1 MTQETKPIRPV
12 FRFAPSPNGM
22 LHLGHAYSALLNLRM
37 ARSAGGRMLLR
48 IEDIDRVRC
57 TPKLVSMMLSDLE
70 WLGFEW
76 DEEPRRQSEHFDVY
90 ARALTELEH
99 RGLAYPSFLSR
110 TQIRGIAAERPGWP
124 VDPDGAPIYP
134 GTERSMPAAERE
146 AEIIKNPDHALR
158 IDVASALKSAHPSL
172 NWLETGSG
180 PAGETGIV
188 EARPQV
194 WGDAILGR
202 RDFPASYHLACVIDD
217 SIQEISHVV
226 RGLDL
231 FHATSMHRLLQ
242 DLLNLKA
249 PTYHHHVLIKDPTGR
264 KLSKSRGDTALRHL
278 RDAGSS
284 ARDIRAHLGFDW

>member
-1 MTQETKPIRPV
+1 
-12 FRFAPSPNGM
+12 M

-48 IEDIDRVRC
+48 IEDIDKVRC

-76 DEEPRRQSEHFDVY
+76 DEEPRRQSMHFDVY
-90 ARALTELEH
+90 SAALAELER
-99 RGLAYPSFLSR
+99 RGFVYPAFLSR
-110 TQIRGIAAERPGWP
+110 TQIRAIAAERPGWP
-124 VDPDGAPIYP
+124 SDPDGAPIYP
-134 GTERSMPAAERE
+134 GTERSMREAERE
-146 AEIIKNPDHALR
+146 AEIGRNPDHALR
-158 IDVASALKSAHPSL
+158 IDLAAALNAARQPL
-172 NWLETGSG
+172 NWLETGFG

-202 RDFPASYHLACVIDD
+202 RDVPASYHLACVIDD

-226 RGLDL
+226 RGMDL

-242 DLLNLKA
+242 ELLNLHA
-249 PTYHHHVLIKDPTGR
+249 PTYHHHSLVTDAAGR

-278 RDAGSS
+278 RDAGIT
-284 ARDIRAHLGFDW
+284 ARDIRARLGFDW